1 DTIVME
7 AELPGLT
14 QQEMN
19 RLFEG
24 FLGQAP
30 GRMQPVEGIWAQPM
44 DVCEAKTELRVLV
57 ELPGIPQAEIQIE
70 IVDGVLKIRGE
81 RQPDPAFRQD
91 QYRDGI
97 LEIRLLKRPEAT
109 PRIIS
114 VEAA

>member
-1 DTIVME
+1 MVQGGVAWGAIV
-7 AELPGLT
+7 AGTGAGPLRG
-14 QQEMN
+14 
-19 RLFEG
+19 
-24 FLGQAP
+24 P
-30 GRMQPVEGIWAQPM
+30 GRHPA
-44 DVCEAKTELRVLV
+44 R
-57 ELPGIPQAEIQIE
+57 
-70 IVDGVLKIRGE
+70 VDGVLKIRGE